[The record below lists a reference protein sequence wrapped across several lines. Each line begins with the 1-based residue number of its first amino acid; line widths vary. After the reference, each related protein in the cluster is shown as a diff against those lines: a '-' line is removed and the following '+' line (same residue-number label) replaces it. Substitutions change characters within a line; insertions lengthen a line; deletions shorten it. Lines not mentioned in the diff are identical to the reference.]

1 MRLYVIRAQNLQ
13 PKDFNG
19 LADPYLVLSLGG
31 NIIKDRKNKQE
42 KTLNPEIFKRFD
54 FETSLPGPSSLKIQ
68 VFDANEYTSD
78 KIIGETSIDLEDRW
92 FHPKWT
98 EIPIKTKPLEF
109 RSLFT
114 KGTATTQGLAMLWLD
129 ILNVPEVK
137 TILYIFI
144 YLYILFFS

>member
-1 MRLYVIRAQNLQ
+1 
-13 PKDFNG
+13 
-19 LADPYLVLSLGG
+19 
-31 NIIKDRKNKQE
+31 
-42 KTLNPEIFKRFD
+42 
-54 FETSLPGPSSLKIQ
+54 LKIQ

-137 TILYIFI
+137 KKYLYIFI
-144 YLYILFFS
+144 YLKFINSKLKIYMYFHPGSKVFSYRYLWTS